1 MTKNDF
7 LQLFAEKLEI
17 ANKNLTIETRLDSLD
32 EWDSWNRLSLMGL
45 VDENFQVNL
54 TSKDLDEIATFDDLI
69 KKIGEQK
76 FE

>member
-7 LQLFAEKLEI
+7 LVLFAEKLEI
-17 ANKNLTIETRLDSLD
+17 ANKNLTLETRLDSLD

-54 TSKDLDEIATFDDLI
+54 TSKDLDEIVIFEDLI

>member
-1 MTKNDF
+1 MTKKDF
-7 LQLFAEKLEI
+7 IELFIEKLEV
-17 ANKNLTIETRLDSLD
+17 ANKIVTLETRLDSLD
-32 EWDSWNRLSLMGL
+32 EWDSWNRLTLMGL

-54 TSKDLDEIATFDDLI
+54 TSKDLDEIITIDDLI

>member
-7 LQLFAEKLEI
+7 LELFAEKLEI
-17 ANKNLTIETRLDSLD
+17 ANKNLTLETRLDSLD
-32 EWDSWNRLSLMGL
+32 EWDSWNRLALMGL

-54 TSKDLDEIATFDDLI
+54 TSKDLDEIVIFEDLI